1 MEIVAYK
8 QQYKDGII
16 SIWES
21 SVRAT
26 HDFLKEENIIFF
38 KSFVDQIDFS
48 AMQVYCSVNGD
59 DQLTG
64 FIGVD
69 NKKIEMLFL
78 DPSQIGKGIGKK
90 LLNFAVENLNAT
102 ELDVNEQNNRAVAF
116 YKKAGFEV
124 YDRTEVDGT
133 GKPFPILKM
142 RIKNVNDINIKMTN
156 LEIAEAF
163 SSGNFEQTY
172 NRLANN
178 IEWTVFGEKVL
189 QGKEQVI
196 SECDEVREYFNSITT
211 DFTNYNSIGNGNRI
225 AINGHALFIREGKK
239 VAEVNACDV
248 YEFDEEGLITSI
260 KSYCINE
267 KVDS

>member
-8 QQYKDGII
+8 QQYKDDII

-26 HDFLKEENIIFF
+26 HDFLTEENIKFF
-38 KSFVDQIDFS
+38 KSFVEQIDFS
-48 AMQVYCSVNGD
+48 SMKVYCSVEKEN
-59 DQLTG
+59 QLTG

-69 NKKIEMLFL
+69 TNKVEMLFL
-78 DPSQIGKGIGKK
+78 DPSQIGKGIGKT
-90 LLNFAVENLNAT
+90 LLNFAIKNLDAT
-102 ELDVNEQNNRAVAF
+102 ELDVNEQNTRAVEF

-142 RIKNVNDINIKMTN
+142 RIKNENDKIKTMSN

-163 SSGNFEQTY
+163 SSGKFEQTY
-172 NRLANN
+172 NRLAEN
-178 IEWTVFGEKVL
+178 IEWTVFGEKVM
-189 QGKEQVI
+189 QGKDQVI
-196 SECDEVREYFNSITT
+196 AECDEVKEYFNSITT

-225 AINGHALFIREGKK
+225 AINGHALFIRDGKT

-248 YEFDEEGLITSI
+248 YEFDENGLITSI

-267 KVDS
+267 KVN

>member
-1 MEIVAYK
+1 MEIIQYK
-8 QQYKDGII
+8 QQYKEDII

-26 HDFLKEENIIFF
+26 HDFLTEENILFF
-38 KSFVDQIDFS
+38 KTFVAQLDFS
-48 AMQVYCSVNGD
+48 AMQVYCSVEAN

-69 NKKIEMLFL
+69 NEKIEMLFL
-78 DPSQIGKGIGKK
+78 DPSVIGKGIGKR
-90 LLNFAVENLNAT
+90 LLNFAIEQLNAT
-102 ELDVNEQNNRAVAF
+102 ELDVNEQNNRAVEF

-124 YDRTEVDGT
+124 YDRSEVDGT

-142 RIKNVNDINIKMTN
+142 KIKNVNDKKIKMTN
-156 LEIAEAF
+156 LEVAEAF
-163 SSGNFEQTY
+163 SSGKFEQTY
-172 NRLANN
+172 DRLADN

-189 QGKEQVI
+189 QGKDQVLA
-196 SECDEVREYFNSITT
+196 ECQEVKEYFNSITT

-225 AINGHALFIREGKK
+225 AINGHALFIREGKT

-248 YEFDEEGLITSI
+248 YEFDEEGLITAI

-267 KVDS
+267 KVK

>member
-1 MEIVAYK
+1 MEIVEYK
-8 QQYKDGII
+8 QQYREQVI

-26 HDFLKEENIIFF
+26 HNFLSEDNIAFF
-38 KSFVDQIDFS
+38 KSFVEKIDFS
-48 AMQVYCSVNGD
+48 TMQFYCSKERN

-78 DPSQIGKGIGKK
+78 DPSQIGKGIGKS
-90 LLNFAVENLNAT
+90 LLHFAIENLGAF
-102 ELDVNEQNNRAVAF
+102 ELDVNEQNYRAIEF
-116 YKKAGFEV
+116 YSKAGFEV
-124 YDRTEVDGT
+124 YDRSEVDGT
-133 GKPFPILKM
+133 GKPFPIIKM
-142 RIKNVNDINIKMTN
+142 RLKNRNDKFIQMTN

-163 SSGNFEQTY
+163 SSGKFDITY
-172 NRLANN
+172 DRLSNN

-196 SECDEVREYFNSITT
+196 AECDEVKEYFNSITT
-211 DFTNYNSIGNGNRI
+211 DFTNYNSIGNDNRI
-225 AINGHALFIREGKK
+225 AINGHALFLKDGKT

-267 KVDS
+267 KVK

>member
-1 MEIVAYK
+1 MEIVQYK
-8 QQYKDGII
+8 QQYKSDII

-26 HDFLKEENIIFF
+26 HDFLTEENILFF
-38 KSFVDQIDFS
+38 KSFVDRLDFS
-48 AMQVYCSVNGD
+48 AMQVYCSVEEN

-69 NKKIEMLFL
+69 NKKVEMLFL
-78 DPSQIGKGIGKK
+78 DPSRIGKGIGKR
-90 LLNFAVENLNAT
+90 LLNFAIEHLDAT
-102 ELDVNEQNNRAVAF
+102 ELDVNEQNNRAVEF

-124 YDRTEVDGT
+124 YERSEVDGT

-142 RIKNVNDINIKMTN
+142 RIKNVNDKNKKMTN

-163 SSGNFEQTY
+163 SSGKFEHTY
-172 NRLANN
+172 NRLADN

-189 QGKEQVI
+189 QGKEQVLA
-196 SECDEVREYFNSITT
+196 ECEEVKEYFNSITT
-211 DFTNYNSIGNGNRI
+211 DFTNYNSIGKDNRI
-225 AINGHALFIREGKK
+225 AINGHALFIREGKT

-267 KVDS
+267 KVK